1 MGIGNGQRRA
11 GFGRTTDVIVGVRMR
26 KMPSRASVC
35 SSGLDSTADRR
46 QSDPMSSTRA
56 AHASLGF
63 LLLCG
68 ALSTFPPVTTDI
80 YLPALPQLTRSLHGT
95 TAEGQ
100 TTLAVYFLGLG
111 QGP

>member
-1 MGIGNGQRRA
+1 
-11 GFGRTTDVIVGVRMR
+11 
-26 KMPSRASVC
+26 
-35 SSGLDSTADRR
+35 
-46 QSDPMSSTRA
+46 MSSIRA

-63 LLLCG
+63 MLLCG
-68 ALSTFPPVTTDI
+68 ALSTFPPLTTDI

-111 QGP
+111 LGQLFYGPWSDRVGRRPPMLAAR